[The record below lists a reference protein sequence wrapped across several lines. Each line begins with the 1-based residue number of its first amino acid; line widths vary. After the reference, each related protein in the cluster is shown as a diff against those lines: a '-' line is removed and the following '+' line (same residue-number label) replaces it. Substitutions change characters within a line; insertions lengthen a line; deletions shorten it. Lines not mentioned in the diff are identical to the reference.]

1 NTRKSVVQSEADVSH
16 GVEKPE
22 EKSRQIVARQFR
34 NSATTMW
41 LSFTGQVRAGTV
53 SLLNTA
59 STVRGLGSKAS
70 RPADTAGTPSVMPG
84 GTLPS
89 SVNLSRPT
97 PK

>member
-1 NTRKSVVQSEADVSH
+1 MTRK
-16 GVEKPE
+16 
-22 EKSRQIVARQFR
+22 IVAHQLK

-41 LSFTGQVRAGTV
+41 LSFTGQVRVGTV

-59 STVRGLGSKAS
+59 STVRDPASKAS
-70 RPADTAGTPSVMPG
+70 RPVETAGTPSVMPG